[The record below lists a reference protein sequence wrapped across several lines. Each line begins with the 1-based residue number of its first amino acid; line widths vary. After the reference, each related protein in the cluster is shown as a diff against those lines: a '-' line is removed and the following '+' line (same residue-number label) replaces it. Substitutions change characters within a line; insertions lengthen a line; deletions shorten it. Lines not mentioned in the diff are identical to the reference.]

1 MPNIQKVLKN
11 VKWYGYSDSTNKWII
26 LLGGME
32 FNNYCIWR
40 HFGLHDEVIIFE
52 LN

>member
-1 MPNIQKVLKN
+1 MPNIQTLLKN
-11 VKWYGYSDSTNKWII
+11 VELYGYSDSTNKWITH
-26 LLGGME
+26 LREME
-32 FNNYCIWR
+32 FNYYCIWR